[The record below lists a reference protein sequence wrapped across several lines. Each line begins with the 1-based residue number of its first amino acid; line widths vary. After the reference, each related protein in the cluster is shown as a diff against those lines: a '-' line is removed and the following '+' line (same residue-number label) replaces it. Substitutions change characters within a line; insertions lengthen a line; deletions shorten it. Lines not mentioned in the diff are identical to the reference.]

1 MAIDAFIFNDELDLL
16 ELRLGQ
22 LDEVVDHF
30 VLVESDRT
38 FTGRPKP
45 RYYLEN
51 VSRFS
56 KWNHKIVRVG
66 MQGLQTGPW
75 EAERRHRDAVLAG
88 INGLNCNPNETL
100 TFSDLDEIP
109 NPEVIK
115 AYTPNLG
122 LRNLKQLTFYYN
134 FNHLMN
140 YGERSWSRA
149 RIGTI
154 ADINQFKPDGFRGG
168 PRDMD
173 STFPS
178 LEDGGW
184 HCSYFGSLARIRN
197 KVNSFAHDDMA
208 PIIQRLSD
216 AELSARVLSGND
228 LFGRQ
233 GIGTGGWVESNDS
246 RLPSYF
252 LANSE
257 RFKMFTNE
265 YSLEG

>member
-1 MAIDAFIFNDELDLL
+1 MAIDACIFHDEIDLL

-22 LDEVVDHF
+22 LDDVVDHF
-30 VLVESDRT
+30 VIVESNRT

-45 RYYLEN
+45 LHLRDN
-51 VSRFS
+51 MSRFE
-56 KWNHKIVRVG
+56 KYAAKIVRVE
-66 MQGLQTGPW
+66 MPGLQTGPW
-75 EAERRHRDAVLAG
+75 EAERRHRDAVLDG
-88 INGLNCNPNETL
+88 INRLNRNPNETL

-115 AYTPNLG
+115 AYTPDLG
-122 LRNLKQLTFYYN
+122 LRNLLQFTFYYN
-134 FNHLMN
+134 FNHMMN
-140 YGERSWSRA
+140 YGGRSWSRA

-154 ADINQFKPDGFRGG
+154 QDINQFKPDGFRGG

-178 LEDGGW
+178 LENGGW

-208 PIIQRLSD
+208 PIIQRLTD
-216 AELSARVLSGND
+216 AELSERVLGGKD

-233 GIGTGGWVESNDS
+233 GIGDGWWWDSNDP

-252 LANSE
+252 LANQE
-257 RFKMFTNE
+257 KFKMFLNE
-265 YSLEG
+265 NFNG